1 MATSYIA
8 ALLVEQRLSELR
20 AEAERDRLARRA
32 GPGPGWRRRLR
43 HVLPL
48 RRPGL
53 RAGASRPQR
62 A

>member
-1 MATSYIA
+1 MAASYIA

-20 AEAERDRLARRA
+20 AEAERDRSARRA
-32 GPGPGWRRRLR
+32 GQGPGWRRRLR
-43 HVLPL
+43 HVVSL
-48 RRPGL
+48 RRHGL